1 MATAV
6 ALVDGVFSLAREAVS
21 EFEQRRQPAIALRRR
36 LRISQLH
43 RLTIISHILS
53 HIYYHHTIYY

>member
-21 EFEQRRQPAIALRRR
+21 EFEQRRKPAIALRRR

-53 HIYYHHTIYY
+53 HI